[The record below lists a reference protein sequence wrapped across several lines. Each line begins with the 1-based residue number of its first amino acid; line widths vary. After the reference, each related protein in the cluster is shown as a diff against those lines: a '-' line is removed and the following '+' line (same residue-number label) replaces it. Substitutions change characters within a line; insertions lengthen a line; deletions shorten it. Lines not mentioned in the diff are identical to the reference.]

1 MKKVIHNILFFFV
14 INPMIFCYGQTV
26 ISHSVPEEFIS
37 QQYHVSVNGQSIPVF
52 HAGLNVYFARFD
64 FTDKIDVKVI
74 ASKITGTKSTDTMY
88 GGQVYF
94 QSEKSLEGAKF
105 WLDNASVKPSSRN
118 IKVTTKGA
126 EVSFQL
132 TEPGQYTV
140 ERPGTANY
148 KDQVLFLFANKPE
161 TYKPDESDKN
171 VIYLKKG
178 LHHRNIDLKNN
189 QTLYLEAGAVLYGA
203 INVWNAKNVKIL
215 GRGTV
220 VYCGPQSEANW
231 YAAELNNLKNWH
243 SLTTHN
249 TQGLL
254 VSGVTFIGKSRV
266 FTIRLHSTFDAVFDN
281 IKVLGINP
289 ANVNGD
295 GFDWQGGGR
304 TKIIN
309 SLVRCADDCFAFFPY
324 DPLEELPK
332 GATPTAE
339 QIARSRET
347 KDVTIENCVL
357 WSTIANIF
365 RVGGGIGGLRTS
377 DIRLRDCDIIHHGRG
392 EWLAPWSIICSVAP
406 EKIEKSIHSNYVL
419 ENLRFEEGLAFLGIQ
434 NEDILFNNIIFKN
447 ISMTGNVVPSLVKCE
462 INGLSF
468 ENINVNGKLIHSKED
483 VPFDPESKEIRN
495 LSFK

>member
-1 MKKVIHNILFFFV
+1 MKKSIQCILLFFI
-14 INPMIFCYGQTV
+14 INSIVSYSQTV
-26 ISHSVPEEFIS
+26 VSHPVPEEFLS
-37 QQYHVSVNGQSIPVF
+37 RQYLVTVNGQTIPVF
-52 HAGLNVYFARFD
+52 HAGLNVYFASFD
-64 FTDKIDVKVI
+64 FTDKVEVKVT
-74 ASKITGTKSTDTMY
+74 ASKIAGVKSTNAMY
-88 GGQVYF
+88 AGQVNF
-94 QSEKSLEGAKF
+94 ESKKPIEGAKF
-105 WLDNASVKPSSRN
+105 WLDSASVKPSSKN
-118 IKVTTKGA
+118 IKVITKGA
-126 EVSFQL
+126 EASFLL

-140 ERPGTANY
+140 ERPGTSNY

-161 TYKPDESDKN
+161 TDRPKEGDKN

-178 LHHRNIDLKNN
+178 LHHKNIDLKSN

-203 INVWNAKNVKIL
+203 VNVWNAKNVKIL

-220 VYCGPQSEANW
+220 VYCGPQCESNW

-249 TQGLL
+249 TQGLI

-266 FTIRLHSTFDAVFDN
+266 FTIRLHSTFDAIFDN

-324 DPLEELPK
+324 DPQEELPK
-332 GATPTAE
+332 GAKPTADD
-339 QIARSRET
+339 IARSRET

-377 DIRLRDCDIIHHGRG
+377 DIRLRNCDIIHHGRG

-406 EKIEKSIHSNYVL
+406 EKIEKSIHSNYLL

-434 NEDILFNNIIFKN
+434 NEDIIFNNIIFKN
-447 ISMTGNVVPSLVKCE
+447 LTMSGNIVPSLVKCE

-468 ENINVNGKLIHSKED
+468 ENIKVNGKLIQSKVD
-483 VPFDPESKEIRN
+483 VPFDPETKEIRN